1 MTPLGMAFLDN
12 AGNWLSEC
20 PEGRVQCLQVARK
33 RANQITVHYTVD
45 VMSLVA
51 GRRLGKDAR
60 IGIAHTNIRCTSRYD
75 RESVFESCALKTIE
89 LI

>member
-45 VMSLVA
+45 VMSLS
-51 GRRLGKDAR
+51 RWPQAR
-60 IGIAHTNIRCTSRYD
+60 KVRENRY
-75 RESVFESCALKTIE
+75 CAYEYPLH
-89 LI
+89 LSL